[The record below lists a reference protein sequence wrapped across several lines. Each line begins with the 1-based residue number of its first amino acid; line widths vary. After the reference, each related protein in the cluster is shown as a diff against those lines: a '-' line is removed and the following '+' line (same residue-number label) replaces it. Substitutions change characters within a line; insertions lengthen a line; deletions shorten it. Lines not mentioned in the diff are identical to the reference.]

1 MNGESHKLSTSALS
15 KQLDI
20 PLQQLFVTL
29 RDYGWIRK
37 VEDGWVLTSKGEYEG
52 GEYVHSKRYGRYI
65 VWPET
70 LPEHPLLHALEHNRV
85 LSAAQIG
92 RKYGLHA
99 REVRRLLGEI
109 GLLTRS
115 VNGWQLTAR
124 GEQLGG
130 LQFDAEQSDGDI
142 SWPEAALEDT
152 LVAAQ
157 LEYGQSQYRATDDDQ
172 NDLLATVNE
181 FAALDGHRYRSRGK
195 WQICNWLYLAG
206 IVHACQRALPISYP
220 NGTKPELLF
229 ADFWLPEAGVYIDY
243 HGDERDASALA
254 SALRRVEIYR
264 QQQLPFIEINSEQL
278 AELDDVLTRQLR
290 RRGVRVW

>member
-1 MNGESHKLSTSALS
+1 MNSESHKLSTSALA

-37 VEDGWVLTSKGEYEG
+37 LEDGWELTSKGEFEG

-70 LPEHPLLHALEHNRV
+70 LPEHPLLAAMERNRFIN
-85 LSAAQIG
+85 AAQIA
-92 RKYGLHA
+92 RKFSLHA

-109 GLLTRS
+109 GLLRRGI
-115 VNGWQLTAR
+115 NGWELTER

-130 LQFDAEQSDGDI
+130 LMLETENHDGDI
-142 SWPEAALEDT
+142 SWPESILENAS
-152 LVAAQ
+152 VAAQ
-157 LEYGQSQYRATDDDQ
+157 LEYGQNLYRVAADSE
-172 NDLLATVNE
+172 NDLLAAVND
-181 FAALDGHRYRSRGK
+181 FRSLDGRHFRSRGE

-206 IVHACQRALPISYP
+206 IVHASHRQLPISDEHGPLY
-220 NGTKPELLF
+220 
-229 ADFWLPEAGVYIDY
+229 ADFWLPEAGLYLEY
-243 HGDERDASALA
+243 NGDDRDAAALSASLQ
-254 SALRRVEIYR
+254 RVELYR
-264 QQQLPFIEINSEQL
+264 QQHWPFIEVQADQL

>member
-1 MNGESHKLSTSALS
+1 MPKTESHKLSTSALA

-37 VEDGWVLTSKGEYEG
+37 LEDGWALTPKGEFEG

-70 LPEHPLLHALEHNRV
+70 LPEHPLLRAMEHNRL

-99 REVRRLLGEI
+99 REVRRLFGEI
-109 GLLTRS
+109 GLLQRG
-115 VNGWQLTAR
+115 VNGWELTAH
-124 GEQLGG
+124 GEQIGG
-130 LQFDAEQSDGDI
+130 LLLDNELSDGEP
-142 SWPEAALEDT
+142 SWPEMILENG

-157 LEYGQSQYRATDDDQ
+157 LEFGQSQYRHTDDDE
-172 NDLLATVNE
+172 NDLLANVNE
-181 FAALDGHRYRSRGK
+181 YIALDGHRYQSRGE

-206 IVHACQRALPISYP
+206 IVHACHRRLPG
-220 NGTKPELLF
+220 NELLY
-229 ADFWLPEAGVYIDY
+229 ADFWLPEAGVYIEY
-243 HGDERDASALA
+243 SGDERDAHALKSALQ
-254 SALRRVEIYR
+254 RVEIYR
-264 QQQLPFIEINSEQL
+264 LLDWPFIEINADQL
-278 AELDDVLTRQLR
+278 ADLDEVLTRQLR